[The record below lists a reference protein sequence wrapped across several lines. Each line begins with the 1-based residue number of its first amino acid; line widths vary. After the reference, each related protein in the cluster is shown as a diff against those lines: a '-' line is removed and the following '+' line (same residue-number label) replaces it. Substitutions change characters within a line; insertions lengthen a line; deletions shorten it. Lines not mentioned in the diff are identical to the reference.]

1 MELVEINLVQILLIS
16 LLSLSIIFGCYLFYT
31 SRRSQCLIPIIK
43 SKEKGCLN
51 MQYQKL
57 SRFREELCIKNKG
70 QSKAHYYKIEE
81 CNNGKLIRKERVRK
95 YPTIFASLDKT
106 RGLPF
111 VSIIVPARNEEQY
124 IERCVRSLLNQ
135 DYPNYEIIVIDD
147 NSTDNTL
154 EILKDI
160 QSCFKGPNDSTNT
173 NKLSNCDRL
182 KIIRLEEKPRNWSGK
197 TWASQKG
204 YLESKGQILLFTDAD
219 TYYCKSDTLFQTVQY
234 LQKEGLDV
242 LTGIPTSEELG
253 NTWSKIAVPVWN
265 FISILF
271 RVGSVS
277 EVNNP
282 KSKIAFLMG
291 CFFLIKRDTFKKVG
305 TFEVVR
311 DAIQEDKA
319 LGVLIKQ
326 QGFKM
331 RLVKLV
337 DMVYTI
343 WADDLNSLWHG
354 IGRTLAPLVIKNR
367 PKIVVNMVIIFIT
380 CVFPFIMLPFAIS
393 FEIGQNPITNYPSL
407 SFYFSTCLLLS
418 NVIACVTVSVFISIT
433 EGYQRVML
441 MYNLWGLLVGSIF
454 VFVACLY
461 NIVPLLIHGG
471 TKPIVWQGRRYLY
484 DKKQEGF
491 AI

>member
-1 MELVEINLVQILLIS
+1 MELIEINIVQILLIS
-16 LLSLSIIFGCYLFYT
+16 LLSLSITFSSYLFYA
-31 SRRSQCLIPIIK
+31 SRSSQRLIPIIK
-43 SKEKGCLN
+43 SKERGCLN
-51 MQYQKL
+51 IKYQKL
-57 SRFREELCIKNKG
+57 SRIREEICINNTG
-70 QSKAHYYKIEE
+70 QSKDNHYKLEE
-81 CNNGKLIRKERVRK
+81 CNNGKLIRKEKVRK
-95 YPTIFASLDKT
+95 YPMIFASLDET
-106 RGLPF
+106 HNLPF
-111 VSIIVPARNEEQY
+111 VSVIVPARNEEQY
-124 IERCVRSLLNQ
+124 IERCIRSLLNQ

-160 QSCFKGPNDSTNT
+160 QDRFKGPNDSTNA

-182 KIIRLEEKPRNWSGK
+182 KIVRLEEKPRNWSGK

-219 TYYCKSDTLFQTVQY
+219 TYYCKSDTIFQTVQY
-234 LQKEGLDV
+234 LQTEGLDV

-271 RVGSVS
+271 KVGSVS

-291 CFFLIKRDTFKKVG
+291 CFFLIKRDIFKKAG

-319 LGVLIKQ
+319 LGAIIKQ

-331 RLVKLV
+331 RLVKLS

-354 IGRTLAPLVIKNR
+354 IGRTLAPVVIKNR
-367 PKIVVNMVIIFIT
+367 AKIVVNMVIIFIT
-380 CVFPFIMLPFAIS
+380 CIFPFTMLPIAIL
-393 FEIGQNPITNYPSL
+393 FNMDQNPIANYPSL
-407 SFYFSTCLLLS
+407 SFYLSTCLLLF
-418 NVIACVTVSVFISIT
+418 NVIACLTLSNFISIT

-441 MYNLWGLLVGSIF
+441 MYNLWGLLIGSIF

-461 NIVPLLIHGG
+461 SIVPLLIHGS

-484 DKKQEGF
+484 NQKQEGF